1 MTILNKEKEAT
12 LEFVLNQINS
22 GFNPKFMITYHY
34 RHPTEHGWRVIEN
47 VSTFNSKW
55 GFKSNKSLWNE
66 VPSYNYYEKRRAC
79 EDSTIKDASQVKNI
93 ILKCFWGIKRPNQT
107 WKYKYPPMLFF
118 HEMGRTKL
126 QYHTHLLIPEL
137 PTKFNSKDVLEDEW
151 NGYVK
156 RSRKCFSRWKNIHV
170 KEITNPYLIANY
182 LVKEASV
189 HQHSLDYQN
198 SLFINEV

>member
-1 MTILNKEKEAT
+1 MTMLNKEKDAT

-79 EDSTIKDASQVKNI
+79 EDSTIKDASQVKNV
-93 ILKCFWGIKRPNQT
+93 IL
-107 WKYKYPPMLFF
+107 KYPPMLFF

-156 RSRKCFSRWKNIHV
+156 RSRKCFSRWKKIHV

>member
-1 MTILNKEKEAT
+1 MTMLNKEKDAT
-12 LEFVLNQINS
+12 LQFVLNQINS

-55 GFKSNKSLWNE
+55 GFKSKKSLWNE

-79 EDSTIKDASQVKNI
+79 EDSTIKDASQVKNV
-93 ILKCFWGIKRPNQT
+93 ILKYFWGIKRPNQT

-126 QYHTHLLIPEL
+126 QYHTHLLLPEL
-137 PTKFNSKDVLEDEW
+137 PDRFNSKDILEDEW

-156 RSRKCFSRWKNIHV
+156 RSRKCFSRWKKVHV

-182 LVKEASV
+182 LVKEVSV
-189 HQHSLDYQN
+189 HRHSLDYQN